1 MRAFEKI
8 IELCVKIMYQ
18 IAGWAI
24 VLMVL
29 LTCADVSLRL
39 TATLYAKY
47 GWHILAPLKPISGAY
62 ELVCFLG
69 AVAASF
75 AMAHTSIEGGH
86 VSVNFITR
94 LLPDKIQAWFQIGTG
109 LLGTFLFAII
119 SWRSFIYAQ
128 KIRELGEVSMTIR
141 LPLYP
146 FIYGV
151 SLSALAVCA
160 VLIAAIMN
168 EFTKV
173 LDR

>member
-1 MRAFEKI
+1 MTAFEKT

-18 IAGWAI
+18 VAGWAI
-24 VLMVL
+24 VAMML
-29 LTCADVSLRL
+29 LTCADVTLRL

-47 GWHILAPLKPISGAY
+47 GWQILVPLKPIPGAY

-69 AVAASF
+69 AVAAAF

-86 VSVNFITR
+86 VSVNFVTR
-94 LLPDKIQAWFQIGTG
+94 LLPAKIQAGFQIGTG
-109 LLGTFLFAII
+109 FLGLILFTII
-119 SWRSFIYAQ
+119 SWQSFVYAQ
-128 KIRELGEVSMTIR
+128 KIKALGEVSMTLR

-160 VLIAAIMN
+160 VLIAAVIN
-168 EFTKV
+168 EFAKV

>member
-1 MRAFEKI
+1 
-8 IELCVKIMYQ
+8 MYHV
-18 IAGWAI
+18 AGWAI
-24 VLMVL
+24 VVMML
-29 LTCADVSLRL
+29 LTCIDVTLRL

-47 GWHILAPLKPISGAY
+47 GWQILGTLKPIPGAY

-86 VSVNFITR
+86 VSVNFVTR
-94 LLPDKIQAWFQIGTG
+94 LLPDKVQAWFQIGTG
-109 LLGTFLFAII
+109 LLGTFFFAII
-119 SWRSFIYAQ
+119 SWQSFIYAQ
-128 KIRELGEVSMTIR
+128 KIRELGAVSMTIR

-160 VLIAAIMN
+160 VLIAAIIN

>member
-1 MRAFEKI
+1 MTAFEKT
-8 IELCVKIMYQ
+8 IELCVKIMYH

-24 VLMVL
+24 VVMML
-29 LTCADVSLRL
+29 LTCADVTLRL

-47 GWHILAPLKPISGAY
+47 GWQILAPLKPISGVY

-86 VSVNFITR
+86 VSVNFVTR
-94 LLPDKIQAWFQIGTG
+94 LLPAKIQAGFQIGTG
-109 LLGTFLFAII
+109 FLGLFLFAII
-119 SWRSFIYAQ
+119 SWQSFIYAQ
-128 KIRELGEVSMTIR
+128 KIRDLGEVSMTLR

-160 VLIAAIMN
+160 VLIAAIIN
-168 EFTKV
+168 EFAKV
-173 LDR
+173 FER